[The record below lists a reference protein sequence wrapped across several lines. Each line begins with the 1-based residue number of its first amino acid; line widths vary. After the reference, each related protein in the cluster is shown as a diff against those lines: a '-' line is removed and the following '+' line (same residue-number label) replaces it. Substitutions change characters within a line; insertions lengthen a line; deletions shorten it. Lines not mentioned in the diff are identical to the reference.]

1 MDNKNLEK
9 MRHSCE
15 HVLHQAMVELF
26 PGLKRAMGPATDEG
40 FYHDFDYDGKVTEAD
55 FLKIEKRMAE
65 VIKADL
71 PIIKEEISI
80 EKARKLFKGNPYKQD
95 WIDQIEKRGEKATVY
110 WTGKPGNKHSD
121 VDLCKGPHVES
132 TGKIGPFKLLSIA
145 GAYWHGDEKNKMLT
159 RIYGTCFPTKE
170 ELDKFIWQKE
180 EAEKRDHKKL
190 GKKLGLYLIS
200 DQVGQ
205 GLIIWKPK
213 GAIIRQIIENFINKE
228 QTKRGYKYVYSPHI
242 GKKQL
247 WVTSGHWDLY
257 RDKMYSPMNIDGV
270 EYMVKPMNC
279 PMHMMVYQ
287 SDPHSYR
294 DLPLR
299 ISENASV
306 YRYEQAGELSGMIRG
321 RHFSQDDAH
330 IFCAE
335 KQVTEEFVAVMDYA
349 FYFLKA
355 FGIKDYYMQL
365 SIRDPKNKD
374 KYLGSDKIWENA
386 EKKIKEAVKIKNI
399 PFKIKEGEAAFY
411 GPKLDF
417 IIKDA
422 LGREWQC
429 GTIQI
434 DFSLPERFKLEYIDE
449 KGEIKRP
456 VVIHR
461 AIAGSL
467 ERFFAILVEHY
478 AGAFP
483 LWLTPVQAIILPI
496 SEKFLDYSKKIKEK
510 LDENNI
516 RNEVNLDNKSLGAK
530 IRQATLQK
538 IPYLV
543 IIGEKEAKH
552 FVIAI
557 RQPAEKQSQK
567 EIATSPAERG
577 PRDDNTMLI
586 SVRTREGKDLGQLEI
601 NEFISQIKTQIE
613 NFS

>member
-1 MDNKNLEK
+1 MDNKNLEP
-9 MRHSCE
+9 MRHSAE
-15 HVLHQAMVELF
+15 HMLHQAVKELF
-26 PGLKRAMGPATDEG
+26 PQIQLAMGPATDEG
-40 FYHDFDYDGKVTEAD
+40 YYFDFDPSPKNVEPVKISESD
-55 FLKIEKRMAE
+55 FPKIEKRMRE
-65 VIKADL
+65 LINLNL
-71 PIIKEEISI
+71 PITRMEIS
-80 EKARKLFKGNPYKQD
+80 EKEAKKLFKDNPYKLEWVD
-95 WIDQIEKRGEKATVY
+95 AAVKKAGKIIIY
-110 WTGKPGNKHSD
+110 WTGKPGEKNSM

-170 ELDKFIWQKE
+170 ELDKYIWAHE
-180 EAEKRDHKKL
+180 EAKKRDHKKL
-190 GKKLGLYLIS
+190 GKSLGLYLIS

-213 GAIIRQIIENFINKE
+213 GALIRQIIENFINRE

-247 WVTSGHWDLY
+247 WITSGHWDLY
-257 RDKMYSPMNIDGV
+257 RDKMFSPMNIDGV

-287 SDPHSYR
+287 SDPHSYKE
-294 DLPLR
+294 LPLR

-306 YRYEQAGELSGMIRG
+306 YRYEQAGELSGMARG
-321 RHFSQDDAH
+321 RHFTQDDSH
-330 IFCAE
+330 IFCTE
-335 KQVTEEFVAVMDYA
+335 DQVIEEFVGVMDYA

-365 SIRDPKNKD
+365 SVRDPEKKD
-374 KYLGSDKIWENA
+374 KYLGSDAVWKNA
-386 EKKIKEAVKIKNI
+386 EDKIKKAIKIKNV

-417 IIKDA
+417 ILKDSI
-422 LGREWQC
+422 GREWQC

-449 KGEIKRP
+449 KGKVKRP

-467 ERFFAILVEHY
+467 DRFFAILVEHY

-483 LWLTPVQAIILPI
+483 IWLSPVQVIILPI

-510 LDENNI
+510 LDESNVRCEI
-516 RNEVNLDNKSLGAK
+516 DFDNKSLGAK

-538 IPYLV
+538 IPYLI
-543 IIGEKEAKH
+543 IIGEKEVETAQC
-552 FVIAI
+552 A
-557 RQPAEKQSQK
+557 
-567 EIATSPAERG
+567 
-577 PRDDNTMLI
+577 
-586 SVRTREGKDLGQLEI
+586 VRTREGKDLGKTNI
-601 NEFISQIKTQIE
+601 NEFITKLKTQIE

>member
-1 MDNKNLEK
+1 MNDKNKDSLWA
-9 MRHSCE
+9 MRHTAE
-15 HVLHQAMVELF
+15 HVLHQAVKELY
-26 PGLKRAMGPATDEG
+26 PQIQLAMGPATDEG
-40 FYHDFDYDGKVTEAD
+40 FYFDFDSSPKKDHIVRISETD
-55 FLKIEKRMAE
+55 FLKIEQRMKE
-65 VIKADL
+65 LINLDL
-71 PIIKEEISI
+71 PLTRMKISEKE
-80 EKARKLFKGNPYKQD
+80 AQKLFKDNPYKLEWVD
-95 WIDQIEKRGEKATVY
+95 GIVKKKGEITIY
-110 WTGKPGNKHSD
+110 WTGHPGDKNSM

-132 TGKIGPFKLLSIA
+132 TGKVGPFKLLSIA

-159 RIYGTCFPTKE
+159 RIYGTCFPTQK
-170 ELDKFIWQKE
+170 ELDKYLWQKE

-205 GLIIWKPK
+205 GLIIWKPQ
-213 GAIIRQIIENFINKE
+213 GAIIRRLMEEFIIKE
-228 QTKRGYKYVYSPHI
+228 QTKRGYKMVYSPHI

-247 WVTSGHWDLY
+247 WITSGHWDLY
-257 RDKMYSPMNIDGV
+257 RDKMYSPMKIDEV
-270 EYMVKPMNC
+270 EYMVRPMNC

-321 RHFSQDDAH
+321 RHFTQDDSH
-330 IFCAE
+330 IFCTE
-335 KQVTEEFVAVMDYA
+335 EQVTNEFMNVMDYA

-355 FGIKDYYMQL
+355 FGISDYYMQL
-365 SIRDPKNKD
+365 SVRDPKNKD
-374 KYLGSDKIWENA
+374 KYLGSDAVWKNA
-386 EKKIKEAVKIKNI
+386 EDKIKKAVSLKKVK
-399 PFKIKEGEAAFY
+399 FTVKEGEAAFY

-417 IIKDA
+417 IIKDS

-483 LWLTPVQAIILPI
+483 LWLSPIQLAILPV
-496 SEKFLDYSKKIKEK
+496 SDKFQDYALKIKNVLLK
-510 LDENNI
+510 NNI
-516 RNEVNLDNKSLGAK
+516 RAELNLDNKTLGSK
-530 IRQATLQK
+530 IRESTLQK
-538 IPYLV
+538 VPYMV
-543 IIGEKEAKH
+543 IIGERELESYKVNK
-552 FVIAI
+552 VY
-557 RQPAEKQSQK
+557 KV
-567 EIATSPAERG
+567 
-577 PRDDNTMLI
+577 
-586 SVRTREGKDLGQLEI
+586 SVRTREGKDLGLVNLYQ
-601 NEFISQIKTQIE
+601 FIEKLRKQIE
-613 NFS
+613 NFA

>member
-1 MDNKNLEK
+1 MNDKNKDSLWA
-9 MRHSCE
+9 MRHTAE
-15 HVLHQAMVELF
+15 HVLHQAVKELY
-26 PGLKRAMGPATDEG
+26 PQIQLAMGPATDEG
-40 FYHDFDYDGKVTEAD
+40 FYFDFDSSPKKDHIVRISETD
-55 FLKIEKRMAE
+55 FLKIEQRMKE
-65 VIKADL
+65 LINLDL
-71 PIIKEEISI
+71 PLIRMKISEKE
-80 EKARKLFKGNPYKQD
+80 AQKLFKDNPYKLEWVD
-95 WIDQIEKRGEKATVY
+95 GIVKKKGEITIY
-110 WTGKPGNKHSD
+110 WTGHPGDKNSM

-132 TGKIGPFKLLSIA
+132 TGKVGPFKLLSIA

-159 RIYGTCFPTKE
+159 RIYGTCFPTQK
-170 ELDKFIWQKE
+170 ELDKYLWQKE
-180 EAEKRDHKKL
+180 EAEKRDHRKL
-190 GKKLGLYLIS
+190 GKQLGYYLIS

-205 GLIIWKPK
+205 GLIIWKPQ
-213 GAIIRQIIENFINKE
+213 GAIIRRIIEDFIIKE
-228 QTKRGYKYVYSPHI
+228 QTKRGYKMVYSPHI

-247 WVTSGHWDLY
+247 WITSGHWDLY
-257 RDKMYSPMNIDGV
+257 RDKMYSPMKIDEV

-321 RHFSQDDAH
+321 RHFTQDDSH
-330 IFCAE
+330 IFCTE
-335 KQVTEEFVAVMDYA
+335 EQVTNEFMNVMDYA

-355 FGIKDYYMQL
+355 FGISDYYMQL
-365 SIRDPKNKD
+365 SVRDPKNKD
-374 KYLGSDKIWENA
+374 KYLGSDAVWKNA
-386 EKKIKEAVKIKNI
+386 EDKIKKAVSLKKVK
-399 PFKIKEGEAAFY
+399 FTVKEGEAAFY

-478 AGAFP
+478 VGAFP
-483 LWLTPVQAIILPI
+483 LWLSPIQLAILPV
-496 SEKFLDYSKKIKEK
+496 SDKFQDYALKVKNVLLK
-510 LDENNI
+510 NNI
-516 RNEVNLDNKSLGAK
+516 RAELNLDNKTLGSK
-530 IRQATLQK
+530 IRESTLQK
-538 IPYLV
+538 VPYMV
-543 IIGEKEAKH
+543 IIGERELESYKVNK
-552 FVIAI
+552 VY
-557 RQPAEKQSQK
+557 KV
-567 EIATSPAERG
+567 
-577 PRDDNTMLI
+577 
-586 SVRTREGKDLGQLEI
+586 SVRTREGKDLGLVNLYQ
-601 NEFISQIKTQIE
+601 FIEKLRKQIE
-613 NFS
+613 NFA

>member
-1 MDNKNLEK
+1 MNDKNKDSLWA
-9 MRHSCE
+9 MRHTAE
-15 HVLHQAMVELF
+15 HVLHQAVKELY
-26 PGLKRAMGPATDEG
+26 PQIQLAMGPATDEG
-40 FYHDFDYDGKVTEAD
+40 FYFDFDSSPKKDHIVRISETD
-55 FLKIEKRMAE
+55 FLKIEQRMKE
-65 VIKADL
+65 LINLDL
-71 PIIKEEISI
+71 PLTRMKISEKE
-80 EKARKLFKGNPYKQD
+80 AQKLFKDNPYKLEWVD
-95 WIDQIEKRGEKATVY
+95 GIVKKKGEITIY
-110 WTGKPGNKHSD
+110 WTGHPGDKNSM

-132 TGKIGPFKLLSIA
+132 TGKVGPFKLLSIA

-159 RIYGTCFPTKE
+159 RIYGTCFPTQK
-170 ELDKFIWQKE
+170 ELDKYLWQKE
-180 EAEKRDHKKL
+180 EAEKRDHRKL
-190 GKKLGLYLIS
+190 GKQLGYYLIS

-205 GLIIWKPK
+205 GLIIWKPQ
-213 GAIIRQIIENFINKE
+213 GAIIRRIIEDFIIKE
-228 QTKRGYKYVYSPHI
+228 QTKRGYKMVYSPHI

-247 WVTSGHWDLY
+247 WITSGHWDLY
-257 RDKMYSPMNIDGV
+257 RDKMYSPMKIDEV
-270 EYMVKPMNC
+270 EYMVRPMNC

-321 RHFSQDDAH
+321 RHFTQDDSH
-330 IFCAE
+330 IFCTE
-335 KQVTEEFVAVMDYA
+335 EQVTNEFMNVMDYA

-355 FGIKDYYMQL
+355 FGISDYYMQL
-365 SIRDPKNKD
+365 SVRDPKNKD
-374 KYLGSDKIWENA
+374 KYLGSDAVWKNA
-386 EKKIKEAVKIKNI
+386 EDKIKKAVSLKKVK
-399 PFKIKEGEAAFY
+399 FTVKEGEAAFY

-483 LWLTPVQAIILPI
+483 LWLSPIQLAILPV
-496 SEKFLDYSKKIKEK
+496 SDKFQDYALKVKNVLLK
-510 LDENNI
+510 NNI
-516 RNEVNLDNKSLGAK
+516 RAELNLDNKTLGSK
-530 IRQATLQK
+530 IRESTLQK
-538 IPYLV
+538 VPYMV
-543 IIGEKEAKH
+543 IIGERELESYKVNK
-552 FVIAI
+552 VY
-557 RQPAEKQSQK
+557 KV
-567 EIATSPAERG
+567 
-577 PRDDNTMLI
+577 
-586 SVRTREGKDLGQLEI
+586 SVRTREGKDLGLVNLYQ
-601 NEFISQIKTQIE
+601 FIEKLRKQIE
-613 NFS
+613 NFA

>member
-1 MDNKNLEK
+1 MNDKNKDSLWA
-9 MRHSCE
+9 MRHTAE
-15 HVLHQAMVELF
+15 HVLHQAVKELY
-26 PGLKRAMGPATDEG
+26 PQIQLAMGPATDEG
-40 FYHDFDYDGKVTEAD
+40 FYFDFDSSPKKDHIVRISETD
-55 FLKIEKRMAE
+55 FLKIEQRMKE
-65 VIKADL
+65 LINLDL
-71 PIIKEEISI
+71 PLTRMKISEKE
-80 EKARKLFKGNPYKQD
+80 AQKLFKDNPYKLEWVD
-95 WIDQIEKRGEKATVY
+95 GIVKKKGEITIY
-110 WTGKPGNKHSD
+110 WTGHPGDKNSM

-132 TGKIGPFKLLSIA
+132 TGKVGPFKLLSIA

-159 RIYGTCFPTKE
+159 RIYGTCFPTQK
-170 ELDKFIWQKE
+170 ELDKYLWQKE
-180 EAEKRDHKKL
+180 EAEKRDHRKL
-190 GKKLGLYLIS
+190 GKQLGYYLIS

-205 GLIIWKPK
+205 GLIIWKPQ
-213 GAIIRQIIENFINKE
+213 GAIIRRIIEDFIIKE
-228 QTKRGYKYVYSPHI
+228 QTKRGYKMVYSPHI

-247 WVTSGHWDLY
+247 WITSGHWDLY
-257 RDKMYSPMNIDGV
+257 RDKMYSPMKIDEV

-321 RHFSQDDAH
+321 RHFTQDDSH
-330 IFCAE
+330 IFCTE
-335 KQVTEEFVAVMDYA
+335 EQVTNEFMNVMDYA

-355 FGIKDYYMQL
+355 FGISDYYMQL
-365 SIRDPKNKD
+365 SVRDPKNKD
-374 KYLGSDKIWENA
+374 KYLGSDAVWKNA
-386 EKKIKEAVKIKNI
+386 EDKIKKAVSLKKVK
-399 PFKIKEGEAAFY
+399 FTVKEGEAAFY

-483 LWLTPVQAIILPI
+483 LWLSPIQLAILPV
-496 SEKFLDYSKKIKEK
+496 SDKFQDYALKIKNVLLK
-510 LDENNI
+510 NNI
-516 RNEVNLDNKSLGAK
+516 RAELNLDNKTLGSK
-530 IRQATLQK
+530 IRESTLQK
-538 IPYLV
+538 VPYMV
-543 IIGEKEAKH
+543 IIGERELESYKVNK
-552 FVIAI
+552 VY
-557 RQPAEKQSQK
+557 KV
-567 EIATSPAERG
+567 
-577 PRDDNTMLI
+577 
-586 SVRTREGKDLGQLEI
+586 SVRTREGKDLGLVNLYQ
-601 NEFISQIKTQIE
+601 FIEKLRKQIE
-613 NFS
+613 NFA

>member
-1 MDNKNLEK
+1 MDKQNLDNL
-9 MRHSCE
+9 RHSCA
-15 HVLHQAMVELF
+15 HLLAHAVKQLY
-26 PGLKRAMGPATDEG
+26 PGALNAIGPAIENG
-40 FYHDFDYDGKVTEAD
+40 FYQDFDMGEWEISETD
-55 FLKIEKRMAE
+55 FPKIEAKMREILPGWQKFLYKEITLAE
-65 VIKADL
+65 AK
-71 PIIKEEISI
+71 
-80 EKARKLFKGNPYKQD
+80 KLFKDNKYKV
-95 WIDQIEKRGEKATVY
+95 EMATGFAKQ
-110 WTGKPGNKHSD
+110 GKKLQTNDPGD
-121 VDLCKGPHVES
+121 FLDLCKMGHVENPS
-132 TGKIGPFKLLSIA
+132 KELKNFKLLSIA
-145 GAYWHGDEKNKMLT
+145 GAYWRGNEKNKMLT

-170 ELDKFIWQKE
+170 ELDKYLWQQDEGK
-180 EAEKRDHKKL
+180 KRDHKKL
-190 GKKLGLYLIS
+190 GKTLGLYLIS

-205 GLIIWKPK
+205 GLIIWKPQ
-213 GAIIRQIIENFINKE
+213 GAIIRRIMEEFIIKE
-228 QTKRGYKYVYSPHI
+228 QTKRGYKMVYSPHI

-257 RDKMYSPMNIDGV
+257 RDKMYSPMKIDEV

-306 YRYEQAGELSGMIRG
+306 YRYEQAGELSGLVRG
-321 RHFSQDDAH
+321 RHFTQDDSH
-330 IFCAE
+330 IFCTE
-335 KQVTEEFVAVMDYA
+335 EQVTKEFVEVMDYA

-365 SIRDPKNKD
+365 SVRDPKNKN
-374 KYLGSDKIWENA
+374 KYLGSDEIWENA
-386 EKKIKEAVKIKNI
+386 EKKIKEAVAIKKVL
-399 PFKIKEGEAAFY
+399 FKIKEGEAAFY

-417 IIKDA
+417 MIKDA

-449 KGEIKRP
+449 TGEIKRP

-483 LWLTPVQAIILPI
+483 LWLAPVQVAILPI
-496 SEKFLDYSKKIKEK
+496 SEKFLDYAQRIKKQ
-510 LDENNI
+510 LDESNI
-516 RNEVNLDNKSLGAK
+516 RSGIDLDNRSLGAK
-530 IRQATLQK
+530 IRQSTLQK
-538 IPYLV
+538 IPFM
-543 IIGEKEAKH
+543 IIMGEKEVASYKVH
-552 FVIAI
+552 QVYQVTI
-557 RQPAEKQSQK
+557 
-567 EIATSPAERG
+567 
-577 PRDDNTMLI
+577 
-586 SVRTREGKDLGQLEI
+586 RTREGKDLGMLEVNKFINQLK
-601 NEFISQIKTQIE
+601 SQIE

>member
-1 MDNKNLEK
+1 MDNKNKDSLLV

-15 HVLHQAMVELF
+15 HVLHQAMVELY
-26 PGLKRAMGPATDEG
+26 PGLKRAMGPATEEG
-40 FYHDFDYDGKVTEAD
+40 YYHDFDYGGKVSEED
-55 FLKIEKRMAE
+55 FSKIEKRMKE
-65 VIKADL
+65 IIKADL
-71 PIIKEEISI
+71 PIIREEISI
-80 EKARKLFKGNPYKQD
+80 EKARKLFNGNEYKQD
-95 WIDQIEKRGEKATVY
+95 WINQIEKRGEKATVY
-110 WTGKPGNKHSD
+110 WTGKPNDPHSD
-121 VDLCKGPHVES
+121 VDLCKGPHVSS

-170 ELDKFIWQKE
+170 ELEKYLWQQE
-180 EAEKRDHKKL
+180 EAKKRDHKKL
-190 GKKLGLYLIS
+190 GKALGFYLI
-200 DQVGQ
+200 DEKVGQ
-205 GLIIWKPK
+205 GLIIWKPN
-213 GAIIRQIIENFINKE
+213 GAIIRRQMEEFIIKE
-228 QTKRGYKYVYSPHI
+228 QTKRGYKMVYSPHI

-257 RDKMYSPMNIDGV
+257 RDKMYSPMKIDDI

-287 SDPHSYR
+287 SDAHSYR

-321 RHFSQDDAH
+321 RHFTQDDSH
-330 IFCAE
+330 IFCTE
-335 KQVTEEFVAVMDYA
+335 EQVTSEFVNVMDYA

-365 SIRDPKNKD
+365 SVRDPKNKG
-374 KYLGSDKIWENA
+374 KYLGSDDVWENS
-386 EKKIKEAVKIKNI
+386 ENKIKEAVKMRKV
-399 PFKIKEGEAAFY
+399 PFIIKEGEAAFY

-417 IIKDA
+417 MIKDA
-422 LGREWQC
+422 LGRVWQC

-449 KGEIKRP
+449 KGEVKRP

-467 ERFFAILVEHY
+467 DRFFAILVEHY

-483 LWLTPVQAIILPI
+483 LWLSPVQVAVLPI
-496 SEKFLDYSKKIKEK
+496 SEKFIEYAQVIKNQ

-516 RNEVNLDNKSLGAK
+516 RCEINLDNKSLGAK
-530 IRQATLQK
+530 IRQSTLQK
-538 IPYLV
+538 IPFMI
-543 IIGEKEAKH
+543 IIGEKE
-552 FVIAI
+552 V
-557 RQPAEKQSQK
+557 QNQK
-567 EIATSPAERG
+567 DKTQNIT
-577 PRDDNTMLI
+577 
-586 SVRTREGKDLGQLEI
+586 VRTREGKDLGMLDIKKFINQLK
-601 NEFISQIKTQIE
+601 SQIE

>member
-1 MDNKNLEK
+1 MDKQNLDNL
-9 MRHSCE
+9 RHSCA
-15 HVLHQAMVELF
+15 HLLAAAVLEYYPNAKLT
-26 PGLKRAMGPATDEG
+26 LGPSIENG
-40 FYHDFDYDGKVTEAD
+40 FYYDIDFGVDIVSEVD
-55 FLKIEKRMAE
+55 FPKIEQKMHELVKKWKGFEKSELEKKEALKMFAGNE
-65 VIKADL
+65 Y
-71 PIIKEEISI
+71 KEELINKI
-80 EKARKLFKGNPYKQD
+80 VERKEK
-95 WIDQIEKRGEKATVY
+95 ITVY
-110 WTGKPGNKHSD
+110 KSGD
-121 VDLCKGPHVES
+121 FFDLCRGGHVVHPKGVLKH
-132 TGKIGPFKLLSIA
+132 FKLLSLA
-145 GAYWHGDEKNKMLT
+145 GAYWRGDEKNKMLT
-159 RIYGTCFPTKE
+159 RIYGTVFPKKE
-170 ELDKFIWQKE
+170 ELEKYLWQQE
-180 EAEKRDHKKL
+180 EGRKRDHKKL
-190 GKKLGLYLIS
+190 GKSLGLYLID

-205 GLIIWKPK
+205 GLIIWKPN
-213 GAIIRQIIENFINKE
+213 GAMIRRQMEEFIMKE
-228 QTKRGYKYVYSPHI
+228 QIKRGYKIVYSPHI

-257 RDKMYSPMNIDGV
+257 RDKMYSPMKIDDV

-306 YRYEQAGELSGMIRG
+306 YRYEQAGELSGMARG

-330 IFCAE
+330 IFCTE
-335 KQVTEEFVAVMDYA
+335 SQVTEEFINVMDYA

-365 SIRDPKNKD
+365 SVRDPKKKD

-386 EKKIKEAVKIKNI
+386 ENKIKEAVKTKNVLV
-399 PFKIKEGEAAFY
+399 KVKEGEAAFY

-417 IIKDA
+417 MIKDA

-483 LWLTPVQAIILPI
+483 LWLSPIQVVVLPI
-496 SEKFLDYSKKIKEK
+496 SEKFLDYAQKVKKQ
-510 LDENNI
+510 LDKNNI
-516 RNEVNLDNKSLGAK
+516 RNAIDLNNKSLGAK
-530 IRQATLQK
+530 IRQSTLQK
-538 IPYLV
+538 VPYMI
-543 IIGEKEAKH
+543 IIGEKETKSDVGAM
-552 FVIAI
+552 
-557 RQPAEKQSQK
+557 RE
-567 EIATSPAERG
+567 SPK
-577 PRDDNTMLI
+577 MI
-586 SVRTREGKDLGQLEI
+586 SVRMRDGKNLGMLEI
-601 NEFISQIKTQIE
+601 NKFIDQLKSQIE

>member
-1 MDNKNLEK
+1 MNDKNKDSLWA
-9 MRHSCE
+9 MRHTAE
-15 HVLHQAMVELF
+15 HVLHQAVKELY
-26 PGLKRAMGPATDEG
+26 PQIQLAMGPATDEG
-40 FYHDFDYDGKVTEAD
+40 FYFDFDSSPKKDHIVRISETD
-55 FLKIEKRMAE
+55 FLKIEQRMKE
-65 VIKADL
+65 LINLDL
-71 PIIKEEISI
+71 PLTRMKISEKE
-80 EKARKLFKGNPYKQD
+80 AQKLFKDNPYKLEWVD
-95 WIDQIEKRGEKATVY
+95 GIVKKKGEITIY
-110 WTGKPGNKHSD
+110 WTGHPGDKNSM

-132 TGKIGPFKLLSIA
+132 TGKVGPFKLLSIA

-159 RIYGTCFPTKE
+159 RIYGTCFPTQK
-170 ELDKFIWQKE
+170 ELDKYLWQKE
-180 EAEKRDHKKL
+180 EAEKRDHRKL
-190 GKKLGLYLIS
+190 GKQLGYYLIS

-205 GLIIWKPK
+205 GLIIWKPQ
-213 GAIIRQIIENFINKE
+213 GAIIRRIIEDFIIKE
-228 QTKRGYKYVYSPHI
+228 QTKRGYKMVYSPHI

-247 WVTSGHWDLY
+247 WITSGHWDLY
-257 RDKMYSPMNIDGV
+257 RDKMYSPMKIDEV

-321 RHFSQDDAH
+321 RHFTQDDSH
-330 IFCAE
+330 IFCTE
-335 KQVTEEFVAVMDYA
+335 EQVTNEFMNVMDYA

-355 FGIKDYYMQL
+355 FGISDYYMQL
-365 SIRDPKNKD
+365 SVRDPKNKD
-374 KYLGSDKIWENA
+374 KYLGSDAVWKNA
-386 EKKIKEAVKIKNI
+386 EDKIKKAVSLKKVK
-399 PFKIKEGEAAFY
+399 FTVKEGEAAFY

-417 IIKDA
+417 IIKDS

-483 LWLTPVQAIILPI
+483 LWLSPIQLAILPV
-496 SEKFLDYSKKIKEK
+496 SDKFQDYALKIKNVLLK
-510 LDENNI
+510 NNI
-516 RNEVNLDNKSLGAK
+516 RAELNLDNKTLGSK
-530 IRQATLQK
+530 IRESTLQK
-538 IPYLV
+538 VPYMV
-543 IIGEKEAKH
+543 IIGERELESYKVNK
-552 FVIAI
+552 VY
-557 RQPAEKQSQK
+557 KV
-567 EIATSPAERG
+567 
-577 PRDDNTMLI
+577 
-586 SVRTREGKDLGQLEI
+586 SVRTREGKDLGLVNLYQ
-601 NEFISQIKTQIE
+601 FIEKLRKQIE
-613 NFS
+613 NFA

>member
-1 MDNKNLEK
+1 MNDKNKDSLWA
-9 MRHSCE
+9 MRHTAE
-15 HVLHQAMVELF
+15 HVLHQAVKELY
-26 PGLKRAMGPATDEG
+26 PQIQLAMGPATDEG
-40 FYHDFDYDGKVTEAD
+40 FYFDFDSSPKKDHIVRISETD
-55 FLKIEKRMAE
+55 FLKIEQRMKE
-65 VIKADL
+65 LINLDL
-71 PIIKEEISI
+71 PLTRMKISEKE
-80 EKARKLFKGNPYKQD
+80 AQKLFKDNPYKLEWVD
-95 WIDQIEKRGEKATVY
+95 GIVKKKGEITIY
-110 WTGKPGNKHSD
+110 WTGHPGDKNSM

-132 TGKIGPFKLLSIA
+132 TGKVGPFKLLSIA

-159 RIYGTCFPTKE
+159 RIYGTCFPTQK
-170 ELDKFIWQKE
+170 ELDKYLWQKE
-180 EAEKRDHKKL
+180 EAEKRDHRKL
-190 GKKLGLYLIS
+190 GKQLGYYLIS

-205 GLIIWKPK
+205 GLIIWKPQ
-213 GAIIRQIIENFINKE
+213 GAIIRRIIEDFIIKE
-228 QTKRGYKYVYSPHI
+228 QTKRGYKMVYSPHI

-247 WVTSGHWDLY
+247 WITSGHWDLY
-257 RDKMYSPMNIDGV
+257 RDKMYSPMKIDEV

-321 RHFSQDDAH
+321 RHFTQDDSH
-330 IFCAE
+330 IFCTE
-335 KQVTEEFVAVMDYA
+335 EQVTNEFMNVMDYA

-355 FGIKDYYMQL
+355 FGISDYYMQL
-365 SIRDPKNKD
+365 SVRDPKNKD
-374 KYLGSDKIWENA
+374 KYLGSDAVWKNA
-386 EKKIKEAVKIKNI
+386 EDKIKKAVSLKKVK
-399 PFKIKEGEAAFY
+399 FTVKEGEAAFY

-417 IIKDA
+417 IIKDS

-483 LWLTPVQAIILPI
+483 LWLSPIQLAILPV
-496 SEKFLDYSKKIKEK
+496 SDKFQDYALKVKNVLLK
-510 LDENNI
+510 NNI
-516 RNEVNLDNKSLGAK
+516 RAELNLDNKTLGSK
-530 IRQATLQK
+530 IRESTLQK
-538 IPYLV
+538 VPYMV
-543 IIGEKEAKH
+543 IIGERELESYKVNK
-552 FVIAI
+552 VY
-557 RQPAEKQSQK
+557 KV
-567 EIATSPAERG
+567 
-577 PRDDNTMLI
+577 
-586 SVRTREGKDLGQLEI
+586 SVRTREGKDLGLVNLYQ
-601 NEFISQIKTQIE
+601 FIEKLRKQIE
-613 NFS
+613 NFA

>member
-1 MDNKNLEK
+1 MEKNNLDSL
-9 MRHSCE
+9 RHSCA
-15 HVLHQAMVELF
+15 HLLAKSVLEIW
-26 PGLKRAMGPATDEG
+26 PGSHNAIGPAIENG
-40 FYHDFDYDGKVTEAD
+40 FYQDFDMGEVKLTED
-55 FLKIEKRMAE
+55 SLSRIEQKMRE
-65 VIKADL
+65 IVKTWKNFE
-71 PIIKEEISI
+71 IKEVSLDEA
-80 EKARKLFKGNPYKQD
+80 KKLFKHNPYKV
-95 WIDQIEKRGEKATVY
+95 ELAKEFAGE
-110 WTGKPGNKHSD
+110 GKKLTTNNPGNFL
-121 VDLCKGPHVES
+121 DLCKMGHVDNPKENL
-132 TGKIGPFKLLSIA
+132 KHFKLLSIA
-145 GAYWHGDEKNKMLT
+145 GAYWRGNEKNKMLT
-159 RIYGTCFPTKE
+159 RIYGTVFPSKE
-170 ELDKFIWQKE
+170 ELDKYLWQQE
-180 EAEKRDHKKL
+180 EGKKRDHKKL
-190 GKKLGLYLIS
+190 GKALGLYLI
-200 DQVGQ
+200 DEKVGQ
-205 GLIIWKPK
+205 GLIIWKPN
-213 GAIIRQIIENFINKE
+213 GAIIRRQMEEFIMKE
-228 QTKRGYKYVYSPHI
+228 QLKRGYKIVYSPHI

-257 RDKMYSPMNIDGV
+257 RDKMYSPMKIDDV

-306 YRYEQAGELSGMIRG
+306 YRYEQAGELSGMARG
-321 RHFSQDDAH
+321 RHFTQDDSH
-330 IFCAE
+330 IFCTE
-335 KQVTEEFVAVMDYA
+335 EQVTSEFINVMDYA

-365 SIRDPKNKD
+365 SVRDLEKKD
-374 KYLGSDKIWENA
+374 KYLGSDEVWENA
-386 EKKIKEAVKIKNI
+386 ENKIKEAVKTKKV

-417 IIKDA
+417 MIKDA

-483 LWLTPVQAIILPI
+483 LWLSPVQVAILPI
-496 SEKFLDYSKKIKEK
+496 SEKFLEPAQKVKDELEK
-510 LDENNI
+510 NNI
-516 RNEVNLDNKSLGAK
+516 RVELNADNKSLGGK
-530 IRQATLQK
+530 IRQSTLQK
-538 IPYLV
+538 VPFMI
-543 IIGEKEAKH
+543 IIGEKEVQRSK
-552 FVIAI
+552 I
-557 RQPAEKQSQK
+557 KDQK
-567 EIATSPAERG
+567 EEELFIT
-577 PRDDNTMLI
+577 I
-586 SVRTREGKDLGQLEI
+586 RTREGKDLGMMEVKK
-601 NEFISQIKTQIE
+601 FIDQIKSQIE

>member
-1 MDNKNLEK
+1 MNDKNKDSLWA
-9 MRHSCE
+9 MRHTAE
-15 HVLHQAMVELF
+15 HVLHQAVKELY
-26 PGLKRAMGPATDEG
+26 PQIQLAMGPATDEG
-40 FYHDFDYDGKVTEAD
+40 FYFDFDSSPKKDHIVRISETD
-55 FLKIEKRMAE
+55 FLKIEQRMKE
-65 VIKADL
+65 LINLDL
-71 PIIKEEISI
+71 PLIRMKISEKE
-80 EKARKLFKGNPYKQD
+80 AQKLFKDNPYKLEWVD
-95 WIDQIEKRGEKATVY
+95 GIVKKKGEITIY
-110 WTGKPGNKHSD
+110 WTGHPGDKNSM

-132 TGKIGPFKLLSIA
+132 TGKVGPFKLLSIA

-159 RIYGTCFPTKE
+159 RIYGTCFPTQK
-170 ELDKFIWQKE
+170 ELDKYLWQKE
-180 EAEKRDHKKL
+180 EAEKRDHRKL
-190 GKKLGLYLIS
+190 GKQLGYYLIS

-205 GLIIWKPK
+205 GLIIWKPQ
-213 GAIIRQIIENFINKE
+213 GAIIRRIIEDFIIKE
-228 QTKRGYKYVYSPHI
+228 QTKRGYKMVYSPHI

-247 WVTSGHWDLY
+247 WITSGHWDLY
-257 RDKMYSPMNIDGV
+257 RDKMYSPMKIDEV
-270 EYMVKPMNC
+270 EYMVRPMNC

-321 RHFSQDDAH
+321 RHFTQDDSH
-330 IFCAE
+330 IFCTE
-335 KQVTEEFVAVMDYA
+335 EQVTNEFMNVMDYA

-355 FGIKDYYMQL
+355 FGISDYYMQL
-365 SIRDPKNKD
+365 SVRDPKNKD
-374 KYLGSDKIWENA
+374 KYLGSDAVWKNA
-386 EKKIKEAVKIKNI
+386 EDKIKKAVSLKKVK
-399 PFKIKEGEAAFY
+399 FTVKEGEAAFY

-483 LWLTPVQAIILPI
+483 LWLSPIQLAILPV
-496 SEKFLDYSKKIKEK
+496 SDKFQDYALKIKNVLLK
-510 LDENNI
+510 NNI
-516 RNEVNLDNKSLGAK
+516 RAELNLDNKTLGSK
-530 IRQATLQK
+530 IRESTLQK
-538 IPYLV
+538 VPYMV
-543 IIGEKEAKH
+543 IIGERELESYKVNK
-552 FVIAI
+552 VY
-557 RQPAEKQSQK
+557 KV
-567 EIATSPAERG
+567 
-577 PRDDNTMLI
+577 
-586 SVRTREGKDLGQLEI
+586 SVRTREGKDLGLVNLYQ
-601 NEFISQIKTQIE
+601 FIEKLRKQIE
-613 NFS
+613 NFA

>member
-1 MDNKNLEK
+1 MNDKNKDSLWA
-9 MRHSCE
+9 MRHTAE
-15 HVLHQAMVELF
+15 HVLHQAVKELY
-26 PGLKRAMGPATDEG
+26 PQIQLAMGPATDEG
-40 FYHDFDYDGKVTEAD
+40 FYFDFDSSPKKDHIVRISETD
-55 FLKIEKRMAE
+55 FLKIEQRMKE
-65 VIKADL
+65 LINLDL
-71 PIIKEEISI
+71 PLTRMKISEKE
-80 EKARKLFKGNPYKQD
+80 AQKLFKDNPYKLEWVD
-95 WIDQIEKRGEKATVY
+95 GIVKKKGEITIY
-110 WTGKPGNKHSD
+110 WTGHPGDKNSM

-132 TGKIGPFKLLSIA
+132 TGKVGPFKLLSIA

-159 RIYGTCFPTKE
+159 RIYGTCFPTQK
-170 ELDKFIWQKE
+170 ELDKYLWQKE
-180 EAEKRDHKKL
+180 EAEKRDHRKL
-190 GKKLGLYLIS
+190 GKQLGYYLIS

-205 GLIIWKPK
+205 GLIIWKPQ
-213 GAIIRQIIENFINKE
+213 GAIIRRIIEDFIIKE
-228 QTKRGYKYVYSPHI
+228 QTKRGYKMVYSPHI

-247 WVTSGHWDLY
+247 WITSGHWDLY
-257 RDKMYSPMNIDGV
+257 RDKMYSPMKIDEV
-270 EYMVKPMNC
+270 EYMVRPMNC

-321 RHFSQDDAH
+321 RHFTQDDSH
-330 IFCAE
+330 IFCTE
-335 KQVTEEFVAVMDYA
+335 EQVTDEFMNVMDYA

-355 FGIKDYYMQL
+355 FGISDYYMQL
-365 SIRDPKNKD
+365 SVRDPKNKD
-374 KYLGSDKIWENA
+374 KYLGSDAVWKNA
-386 EKKIKEAVKIKNI
+386 EDKIKKAVSLKKVK
-399 PFKIKEGEAAFY
+399 FTVKEGEAAFY

-483 LWLTPVQAIILPI
+483 LWLSPIQLAILPV
-496 SEKFLDYSKKIKEK
+496 SDKFQDYALKVKNVLLK
-510 LDENNI
+510 NNI
-516 RNEVNLDNKSLGAK
+516 RAELNLDNKTLGSK
-530 IRQATLQK
+530 IRESTLQK
-538 IPYLV
+538 VPYMV
-543 IIGEKEAKH
+543 IIGERELESYKVNK
-552 FVIAI
+552 VY
-557 RQPAEKQSQK
+557 KV
-567 EIATSPAERG
+567 
-577 PRDDNTMLI
+577 
-586 SVRTREGKDLGQLEI
+586 SVRTREGKDLGLVNLYQ
-601 NEFISQIKTQIE
+601 FIEKLRKQIE
-613 NFS
+613 NFA

>member
-1 MDNKNLEK
+1 MNDKNKDSLWA
-9 MRHSCE
+9 MRHTAE
-15 HVLHQAMVELF
+15 HVLHQAVKELY
-26 PGLKRAMGPATDEG
+26 PQIQLAMGPATDEG
-40 FYHDFDYDGKVTEAD
+40 FYFDFDSSPKKDHIVRISETD
-55 FLKIEKRMAE
+55 FLKIEQRMKE
-65 VIKADL
+65 LINLDL
-71 PIIKEEISI
+71 PLTRMKISEKE
-80 EKARKLFKGNPYKQD
+80 AQKLFKDNPYKLEWVD
-95 WIDQIEKRGEKATVY
+95 GIVKKKGEITIY
-110 WTGKPGNKHSD
+110 WTGHPGDKNSM

-132 TGKIGPFKLLSIA
+132 TGKVGPFKLLSIA

-159 RIYGTCFPTKE
+159 RIYGTCFPTQK
-170 ELDKFIWQKE
+170 ELDKYLWQKE
-180 EAEKRDHKKL
+180 EAEKRDHRKL
-190 GKKLGLYLIS
+190 GKQLGYYLIS

-205 GLIIWKPK
+205 GLIIWKPQ
-213 GAIIRQIIENFINKE
+213 GAIIRRIIEDFIIKE
-228 QTKRGYKYVYSPHI
+228 QTKRGYKMVYSPHI

-247 WVTSGHWDLY
+247 WITSGHWDLY
-257 RDKMYSPMNIDGV
+257 RDKMYSPMKIDEV

-321 RHFSQDDAH
+321 RHFTQDDSH
-330 IFCAE
+330 IFCTE
-335 KQVTEEFVAVMDYA
+335 EQVTNEFMNVMDYA

-355 FGIKDYYMQL
+355 FGISDYYMQL
-365 SIRDPKNKD
+365 SVRDPKNKD
-374 KYLGSDKIWENA
+374 KYLGSDAVWKNA
-386 EKKIKEAVKIKNI
+386 EDKIKKAVSLKKVK
-399 PFKIKEGEAAFY
+399 FTVKEGEAAFY

-483 LWLTPVQAIILPI
+483 LWLSPIQLAILPV
-496 SEKFLDYSKKIKEK
+496 SDKFQDYALKVKNVLLK
-510 LDENNI
+510 NNI
-516 RNEVNLDNKSLGAK
+516 RAELNLDNKTLGSK
-530 IRQATLQK
+530 IRESTLQK
-538 IPYLV
+538 VPYMV
-543 IIGEKEAKH
+543 IIGERELESYKVNK
-552 FVIAI
+552 VY
-557 RQPAEKQSQK
+557 KV
-567 EIATSPAERG
+567 
-577 PRDDNTMLI
+577 
-586 SVRTREGKDLGQLEI
+586 SVRTREGKDLGLVNLYQ
-601 NEFISQIKTQIE
+601 FIEKLRKQIE
-613 NFS
+613 NFA